1 MSHRAGT
8 GDAPIPGLVT
18 SRRNPAYKLRLI
30 KAKEAEAAER
40 AIKIQQQQA
49 VKAANKIA
57 KQRVR
62 RSPSTHR
69 SPEREN
75 SADRQSREKKEEAD
89 RRAKEAKEEEAK
101 KLKLV
106 EDEEHRQRWAE
117 QEAKWAEERRQ
128 REDQK
133 RQEDERKAARQ
144 NKLRGAFSMADDED
158 DEEEKRAKILAEKAK
173 SSRLSAKL
181 AVAPS
186 TDLVVPAGGLAAA
199 GARKAA
205 AENQDAVSLR
215 ASLADPSG
223 PRVHSP
229 GEVAEHFRRISEM
242 KRRFRRP
249 EFGGPAR
256 KKSPS
261 RSRSR
266 ERYNSV
272 WIKPSGSDRR
282 D

>member
-18 SRRNPAYKLRLI
+18 SRRNPAYKQRLA

-40 AIKIQQQQA
+40 ARYIQQQQA
-49 VKAANKIA
+49 VKAANKLA
-57 KQRVR
+57 KRGR
-62 RSPSTHR
+62 RSPSIQR

-75 SADRQSREKKEEAD
+75 SAERESREKKEEAE
-89 RRAKEAKEEEAK
+89 RRAKAAREEEAA

-106 EDEEHRQRWAE
+106 EDEEHRRRWAE

-128 REDQK
+128 REEQR
-133 RQEDERKAARQ
+133 RQEEERKAQRQ

-158 DEEEKRAKILAEKAK
+158 DEEELKAKILAEKAK
-173 SSRLSAKL
+173 SSRASSRSA
-181 AVAPS
+181 APA
-186 TDLVVPAGGLAAA
+186 TDLVIPAGGLAAA

-205 AENQDAVSLR
+205 AENQDAISLR

-266 ERYNSV
+266 EKYNSV
-272 WIKPSGSDRR
+272 WIKPSGR
-282 D
+282 